1 MTDTSSVVATT
12 HSTTDPYPVAGPLNS
27 PVPNGAVSDSVPPG
41 EDEPYTIKC
50 ICAFQD
56 DDGNTV
62 FCERCETWQHIECY
76 YHGRD
81 VPEVHN
87 CVDCEPRPIDAKRA
101 TERQRRLRE
110 QSEAGDRK
118 SKRSGPKSHK
128 KKSKDP
134 EHVNGFHQRSES
146 GVRDQPPTKKTK
158 TSHRP
163 SVSVSSLPGTAV
175 LQPDSRKR
183 SGSMA
188 AMSPTKAPGP
198 SIPLYSNE
206 FLHLYQRDQ
215 EPIHMEGNLF
225 VNLTLAAD
233 LASWVKDPS
242 ALSRVVNGRSPQDI
256 FTRSDASLESSR
268 WPHLSKE
275 TITDTNFEQD
285 GLHPTW
291 MVLKTDNEVRKDE
304 IVGEVRGKI
313 GLLRDYCLDP
323 SNRWQELRHPE
334 PFVFFHPQLP
344 IYIDSREEGTMLRY
358 IRRSCRPNVTMKT
371 FITNEVEYR
380 FCFVANQDIPP
391 QSEITAMWYLD
402 PQLFESTNGLVK
414 QESNDGRQEA
424 AAICISNVLAHF
436 GGCACDSSSQPCLLS
451 NVDLR
456 RYPKAIDSSGKQA
469 NGRRKKAKSKPH
481 LSPAATGRADSEGVK
496 NQDDDDMADGR
507 STSGSTR
514 GHARSRDET
523 PTMQSPND
531 LGDTELSARD
541 KRKIAAVEK
550 KFEQLEHD
558 QHTHQRKKKRS
569 THSAQTTPTVAS
581 SKQHGY
587 FPSTTGRQSR
597 SPPFHLSPGASSV
610 GRIGSPRKSSGSNT
624 PTRSPLAPRQY
635 VDSAMQTDPDEND
648 VRFVPPV
655 STPRRHSF
663 VPLTQRL
670 LKRCHQDRVKLE
682 ELGKQRDIATV
693 PTTGTHYPS
702 SPSVSVDD
710 TASKAHSEKDDVEM
724 RDADTAMTPPP
735 KPRTSEAG
743 DGVSRAESSSVSPSV
758 SEETPKPPQPP
769 WPSTA
774 AHNSPILT
782 NGARSALRVQLPP
795 TNLPAAPFVNTP
807 GSAVSSVL
815 PSPSGLD
822 SALSQA
828 GLHTPGSGVT
838 APSPVKKKLSLG
850 DYLSR
855 RGITTPTTEKSQ
867 TTAMLPPQKSP
878 SSQAPAGSSP
888 PLSTEGA
895 QTHPEPALKTD
906 TPRRESPGP
915 LDVPMK
921 DVPKPP
927 PSPPYVSSV
936 PPTLPTQP
944 SVSPS

>member
-12 HSTTDPYPVAGPLNS
+12 HSTTDPYPVAAPLNS
-27 PVPNGAVSDSVPPG
+27 PVPNGAVSDSVLPE

-87 CVDCEPRPIDAKRA
+87 CVDCEPRPIDARRA

-118 SKRSGPKSHK
+118 SKRSGPKGHK

-134 EHVNGFHQRSES
+134 DHVNGFHQRSES
-146 GVRDQPPTKKTK
+146 GARDQPPTKRTK

-175 LQPDSRKR
+175 LQPDGRKR
-183 SGSMA
+183 SGSTA
-188 AMSPTKAPGP
+188 AMSPTKASGP
-198 SIPLYSNE
+198 SIPLYSPE
-206 FLHLYQRDQ
+206 FLHLYQRDP
-215 EPIHMEGNLF
+215 EPVHMEGNLF

-268 WPHLSKE
+268 WPHLTKE
-275 TITDTNFEQD
+275 SVTDPNFEQD

-291 MVLKTDNEVRKDE
+291 KVLKTDNEVHKDE

-414 QESNDGRQEA
+414 QEANDGRQEA
-424 AAICISNVLAHF
+424 AAVCISNVLAHF
-436 GGCACDSSSQPCLLS
+436 GGCACDSSAQPCLLA

-456 RYPKAIDSSGKQA
+456 RHPKAVESGGKQV
-469 NGRRKKAKSKPH
+469 NGRRKKAKSKPNF
-481 LSPAATGRADSEGVK
+481 SPPATGRADSEGVK

-558 QHTHQRKKKRS
+558 QHHTHQRKKKRS
-569 THSAQTTPTVAS
+569 THSAQATPTVAS
-581 SKQHGY
+581 SKQTGY
-587 FPSTTGRQSR
+587 FPTGAGRHSR
-597 SPPFHLSPGASSV
+597 SPPFRLSPGAASV
-610 GRIGSPRKSSGSNT
+610 GRLGSPRKTSGSNT
-624 PTRSPLAPRQY
+624 PRSPLAPPQY
-635 VDSAMQTDPDEND
+635 VDSAMQTDPDESD
-648 VRFVPPV
+648 VRFVPSV

-682 ELGKQRDIATV
+682 ELGKQRDLTTV
-693 PTTGTHYPS
+693 PTTGAETPG
-702 SPSVSVDD
+702 SPMSVDD
-710 TASKAHSEKDDVEM
+710 TAAKAHSEKDDVEM
-724 RDADTAMTPPP
+724 RDADTAMTPPS
-735 KPRTSEAG
+735 KLRTSDAG
-743 DGVSRAESSSVSPSV
+743 DGVSRAGSNSVSPSV
-758 SEETPKPPQPP
+758 SEDTPKAPQTP

-774 AHNSPILT
+774 AHNSPLLT
-782 NGARSALRVQLPP
+782 NGARTGLRVQLPP
-795 TNLPAAPFVNTP
+795 TNITAAPTANTP
-807 GSAVSSVL
+807 GSTVSSVL

-822 SALSQA
+822 SALQ
-828 GLHTPGSGVT
+828 TPGSSVT

-867 TTAMLPPQKSP
+867 ATAMLPPQKSP
-878 SSQAPAGSSP
+878 PSQAPASSSP

-895 QTHPEPALKTD
+895 QTHAEPASKTD
-906 TPRRESPGP
+906 APRRESPGP
-915 LDVPMK
+915 LDVTMK